1 MRTRAKSGMTW
12 RLGHRQLLGS
22 AAVLALSAGVA
33 CQGAPQES
41 LLEETDTLVGVS
53 SQALSASL
61 TPVLKWE
68 WTGSAVLPNHKQV
81 MMTPAVVDVSGDG
94 VPDIVFSTFAG
105 SAYNVDGVLRAIS
118 GDDGR
123 ELWTVTDAAHRV
135 KAAAGI
141 SAGDIDGDGHVDV
154 CAIPESGRGVIC
166 FGHDG
171 AFKFRTP
178 EAAYDYNEWGG
189 PALADLDGD
198 GSVEILDGNRV
209 YSSTGA
215 LKWVGSDGMGGAK
228 YTGPMS
234 FAADLDQDGKQEL
247 INGRSVYRHD
257 GTLLCANAAV
267 PHGFAAVGNF
277 DADPQGEVVV
287 SGRDRV
293 SLVDDTCTVLWSV
306 AVPGGGHGG
315 VPNIADF
322 DGDGQ
327 PEIGLSGN
335 YLFSVLETDGS
346 TRWSSAIRDHSS
358 GKNSSTTFDFNGD
371 GALEVVFTDETM
383 LRIYD
388 GATGTVLFST
398 RHSSGTTHEG
408 PVVAD
413 VDADG
418 HADLLVGANN
428 HAYPGFNG
436 LRVFSNEA
444 WGSAR
449 GLWNQHTY
457 SVTNINDDGSIPAQ
471 PATNW
476 LTEGLNTFRS
486 NAAAPKGPN
495 YCAPGVWSPAPSLA
509 SPRILHTSTLL
520 SDGRVL
526 TVGGYNR
533 TAEVF
538 NPATNTWSTTGNART
553 THRYHSATLL
563 NDGRVLVAGGDGA
576 SASTSAELYNPATGV
591 WTATGNLVTYRRH
604 HAGLRLADGRVL
616 VAGGQDAS
624 GGALASTELYDPA
637 TGTWSVTGSM
647 SEPRFT
653 FTATLL
659 KDGRVLVAG
668 GSTPSATLAAS
679 AEVYDPATGAW
690 TAVGR
695 MAVGRRNHAATLL
708 PGGKVLVVGG
718 GSDVVATATSEV
730 FDAASGTWTQVGG
743 LNRARRNHTATVLPS
758 GAVLVLGGYDPK
770 VSGILTSGELFD
782 PVQGTWCPSASMS
795 VDRYFHT
802 ATVLKDGRLL
812 VVAGVSNTDQAAV
825 ELFQQE

>member
-1 MRTRAKSGMTW
+1 MTW
-12 RLGHRQLLGS
+12 GLGRRQLLGS
-22 AAVLALSAGVA
+22 TAALALSAGVA
-33 CQGAPQES
+33 CQGAPEES
-41 LLEETDTLVGVS
+41 LLETDALAGGS
-53 SQALSASL
+53 SQALVSQASSL
-61 TPVLKWE
+61 VPVLKWE
-68 WTGSAVLPNHKQV
+68 WTGSAVLPEHKQV

-94 VPDIVFSTFAG
+94 VPDILFSTFAG
-105 SAYNVDGVLRAIS
+105 STYNVNGVLRAIS
-118 GDDGR
+118 GDDGH

-141 SAGDIDGDGHVDV
+141 SAGDLDGDGHVDV
-154 CAIPESGRGVIC
+154 CAIPENGRGVIC

-178 EAAYDYNEWGG
+178 EAAYDYNEWGA

-234 FAADLDQDGKQEL
+234 FAADIDQDGKQEL

-257 GTLLCANAAV
+257 GSLLCANAAV

-277 DADPQGEVVV
+277 DADPQGEIVV
-287 SGRDRV
+287 SGRDLV

-335 YLFSVLETDGS
+335 YFFNVLEADGS
-346 TRWSSAIRDHSS
+346 TRWSSPIRDHSS
-358 GKNSSTTFDFNGD
+358 GKNSSTTFDFDGD
-371 GALEVVFTDETM
+371 GQLEVVFTDETM

-388 GATGTVLFST
+388 GATGAVLFST
-398 RHSSGTTHEG
+398 KHSSGTTHEG

-436 LRVFSNEA
+436 LRVFSNEG

-457 SVTNINDDGSIPAQ
+457 AVTNINDDGSIPAQ

-509 SPRILHTSTLL
+509 TPRILHTSTQLA
-520 SDGRVL
+520 DGRVL

-533 TAEVF
+533 TAELF
-538 NPATNTWSTTGNART
+538 NPTTNTWSLTGSART

-563 NDGRVLVAGGDGA
+563 NGGRVLVAGGDGA
-576 SASTSAELYNPATGV
+576 SASASAELYDPATGV

-604 HAGLRLADGRVL
+604 HVGLRLADGRVL
-616 VAGGQDAS
+616 VAGGQNAA
-624 GGALASTELYDPA
+624 GGALASAELYDPA

-653 FTATLL
+653 FTATRLPN
-659 KDGRVLVAG
+659 GRVLVAG
-668 GSTPSATLAAS
+668 GSTPSSTLSAS
-679 AEVYDPATGAW
+679 AEVYDPDTGTW
-690 TAVGR
+690 TKVGS
-695 MAVGRRNHAATLL
+695 MSVGRRNHAAVLL
-708 PGGKVLVVGG
+708 PSGKVLVVGG

-743 LNRARRNHTATVLPS
+743 LNRARRNHTASVLPS

-782 PVQGTWCPSASMS
+782 PVQGTWCPAASMT

-802 ATVLKDGRLL
+802 ATLLRDGRLL
-812 VVAGVSNTDQAAV
+812 VVAGVSNTDQSAV